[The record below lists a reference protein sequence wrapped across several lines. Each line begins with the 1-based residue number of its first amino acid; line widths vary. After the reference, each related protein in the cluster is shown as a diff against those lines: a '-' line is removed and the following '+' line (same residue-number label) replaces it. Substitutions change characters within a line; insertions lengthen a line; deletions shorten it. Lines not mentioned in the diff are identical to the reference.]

1 MTNKSKPNT
10 LPGEFIPAKKEARLD
25 LSTIGDVRREL
36 ATVYRDARSVRV
48 PTGDASRLAFILR
61 QIVDMHLAEDL
72 ETKIAL
78 LEKAQQP

>member
-1 MTNKSKPNT
+1 MNNKSKPNA
-10 LPGEFIPAKKEARLD
+10 LPGEYIAAKKDARLD

-36 ATVYRDARSVRV
+36 ATVYRDARSGRV

-61 QIVDMHLAEDL
+61 QIVDMHIAEDL

-78 LEKAQQP
+78 LEKAQS

>member
-1 MTNKSKPNT
+1 MNNKSKPNA
-10 LPGEFIPAKKEARLD
+10 LPGEYIAAKKDARLD

-36 ATVYRDARSVRV
+36 ATFFRDARSGRV

-61 QIVDMHLAEDL
+61 QIVDMHIAEDL

-78 LEKAQQP
+78 LEKAQS

>member
-1 MTNKSKPNT
+1 MMKQSKPNT
-10 LPGEFIPAKKEARLD
+10 PPVEFIPAKKEARLD
-25 LSTIGDVRREL
+25 LTTIGDVRREL
-36 ATVYRDARSVRV
+36 ATVYRDARSGRV

-78 LEKAQQP
+78 LEKAQP